1 MKGLFSVVAL
11 MVGLLF
17 ACLSQSCAAQCVDC
31 GPAQYPVVV
40 SEYPSVVYPA
50 AINWDQECA
59 VQSAQMFAQCRS
71 SGGNRWACLA
81 QAGLSYWTCSGS
93 TFETAASRGRLRA
106 VMAGSR
112 AVRRGR

>member
-1 MKGLFSVVAL
+1 MRGLFSVVAL
-11 MVGLLF
+11 VVGLVF

-31 GPAQYPVVV
+31 GPAPVVV
-40 SEYPSVVYPA
+40 NEYPMVVYQQPT

-59 VQSAQMFAQCRS
+59 VQSAQMFAQCRA

-81 QAGLSYWTCSGS
+81 QAGLNYWTCSGS
-93 TFETAASRGRLRA
+93 TFETASSRGRLRA
-106 VMAGSR
+106 VATGMR

>member
-1 MKGLFSVVAL
+1 MKGLFSVFCL
-11 MVGLLF
+11 MVGLLL
-17 ACLSQSCAAQCVDC
+17 ACLSQSCSAQCVDC
-31 GPAQYPVVV
+31 GP
-40 SEYPSVVYPA
+40 VVYPQPT

-59 VQSAQMFAQCRS
+59 IQSAQMFQQCRA

-81 QAGLSYWTCSGS
+81 QAGLNYWTCSGS

-106 VMAGSR
+106 VATGMR